1 MILVDHEIQK
11 LCEAQ
16 NLVTPYNPELINP
29 SSLDIRLGNNL
40 IIEVKGDGYFT
51 RFWKKLTG
59 QSHTIIEPSEKFL
72 DISDSTK
79 TNPYIL
85 KPKEFVLAETL
96 EYISIPPNMAS
107 EFRLKSTKARE
118 GLGHAL
124 AVWID
129 NGFQGVLTLELINY
143 RRFMNLDLYPG
154 LRIGQLFL
162 HQTKTP
168 DNTYKVKGRYAGFK
182 TVVGSL
188 GDVK

>member
-1 MILVDHEIQK
+1 MILVDHQIRN
-11 LCEAQ
+11 LCENQ
-16 NLVTPYNPELINP
+16 NLVTPYNPDLINP
-29 SSLDIRLGNNL
+29 ASLDIRLGNNL
-40 IIEVKGDGYFT
+40 IIEIKGDGWFIRLCKT
-51 RFWKKLTG
+51 LIG
-59 QSHTIIEPSEKFL
+59 QEHKIIEPSELFL
-72 DISDSTK
+72 DISDRTK
-79 TNPYIL
+79 ENPYIL

-143 RRFMNLDLYPG
+143 RRFINLKLYPG